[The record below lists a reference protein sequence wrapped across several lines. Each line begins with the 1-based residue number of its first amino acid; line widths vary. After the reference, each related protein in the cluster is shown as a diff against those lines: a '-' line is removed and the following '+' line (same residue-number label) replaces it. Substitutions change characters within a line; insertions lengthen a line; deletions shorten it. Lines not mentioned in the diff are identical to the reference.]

1 MERRNFIKSA
11 ALLGI
16 SGLIPAI
23 DVLASDSKVS
33 EPANTNMTSTADD
46 RKYWVDLLYR
56 MSEPIMHNMS
66 KGELHRN
73 MNMQYS
79 STWDGRSKE
88 VGYLEAFGRLIAG
101 LAPWL
106 NLPDDSTDEG
116 KKRKQM
122 RDWTLKSIAH
132 SVDPSS
138 PDYLSWNNIPDPQ
151 SVVDAAYVAHAFI
164 RSPQS
169 LWEPLD
175 ASTKE
180 RMIKEFK
187 GLRRVSPF
195 YSNWLLFASTIEAF
209 LLSIGEDYDRY
220 RIDMGVRKINE
231 WYVGDGWYSDGEYFH
246 MDYYNSF
253 VIQPMLVDVL
263 DIYVNKG
270 KRMSKKTYDTALQR
284 MQRNSEFLERFI
296 SPEGSFPPFG
306 RSITYRLAVFQPL
319 VQLALMEKLPEKL
332 TNAQVRCALTA
343 VMKRMFSVEGNFD
356 KDNYL
361 QLGFAGYQPDI
372 ADYYTN
378 TGSLYIT
385 SLGFLP
391 LGLPANHDFWS
402 SAPVDWTAKKA
413 WEGQSFPKDYAVS
426 Y

>member
-1 MERRNFIKSA
+1 MKRRKFIKA
-11 ALLGI
+11 VTVLGI
-16 SGLIPAI
+16 SGAMPTMSLI
-23 DVLASDSKVS
+23 ASDNNEKEQVTQLFSGS
-33 EPANTNMTSTADD
+33 ED
-46 RKYWVDLLYR
+46 RKCWTDLLYR
-56 MSEPIMHNMS
+56 IAEPIMRNMS
-66 KGELHRN
+66 KGELRKN

-79 STWDGRSKE
+79 STWDGRNKQ
-88 VGYLEAFGRLIAG
+88 VGYLEAFGRLIDG

-106 NLPDDSTDEG
+106 SLPDDNTEEG

-122 RDWTLKSIAH
+122 REWTLKSIAH
-132 SVDPSS
+132 SVDPDS

-151 SVVDAAYVAHAFI
+151 SIVDAAHVAQAFI
-164 RSPQS
+164 RNPKM

-175 ASTKE
+175 ETTKQ

-187 GLRRVSPF
+187 DLRRVSPF
-195 YSNWLLFASTIEAF
+195 YSNWLLFASMIEAF
-209 LLSIGEDYDRY
+209 LLSIGEEYDRY

-263 DIYVNKG
+263 NQYAYKS
-270 KRMSKKTYDTALQR
+270 KRMSVKTYDTAVKR
-284 MQRNSEFLERFI
+284 MQRNAEFLERLI
-296 SPEGSFPPFG
+296 SPEGTFPPFG

-319 VQLALMEKLPEKL
+319 CQLALMEKLPEKVS
-332 TNAQVRCALTA
+332 NAQVRCALTA
-343 VMKRMFSVEGNFD
+343 VMRRMFSNESIFD
-356 KDNYL
+356 NDGYL

-372 ADYYTN
+372 ADYYSN
-378 TGSLYIT
+378 TGSMYVT

-391 LGLPANHDFWS
+391 LGLPADHDFWT
-402 SAPVDWTAKKA
+402 SAPADWTAKKA
-413 WEGQSFPKDYAVS
+413 WTGQPFPKDYAVS